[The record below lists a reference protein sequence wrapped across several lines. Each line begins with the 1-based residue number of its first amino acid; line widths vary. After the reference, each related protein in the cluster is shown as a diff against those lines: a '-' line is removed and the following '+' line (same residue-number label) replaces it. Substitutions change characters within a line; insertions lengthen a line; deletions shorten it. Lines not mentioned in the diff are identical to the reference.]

1 MKIRRIELV
10 ALLAIMLVLNVLIST
25 WWLSG
30 STFRTA
36 WASRLTDTA
45 TLETTAA
52 ATIPSSFSYQGT
64 LRDGTGALVTGPITL
79 DLKLYTVPTGG
90 PVKHAESFNVNVRD
104 GAFSLVVG
112 DAGTPV
118 DPAIFN
124 SAQVYIGIAI
134 NGEAEMLPRQRL
146 HPVPWAMQASTAISA
161 VSADALA
168 PNANVSSVAGPVT
181 VNGNL
186 TTNGNSTVTGNLTV
200 NNDLA
205 VAGALALGD
214 DVTTLAVHTV
224 GDSTTTPVT
233 TSYPVS
239 VNRYVVEAIRH
250 GTTPDS
256 IPLDDAIL
264 SSLCQDVDGCMI
276 TLGMRNWSNG
286 FGPLSDTAQFASVG
300 PYRFSIGPTQANKRN
315 WTIRDTSGGTIAGS
329 VRDAVDGAATGYNT
343 ALLAYDT
350 CVFSDG
356 EMTDGTWVGDLG
368 LGFSLTTLGTTY
380 TNTQLRCI
388 LIIED

>member
-1 MKIRRIELV
+1 
-10 ALLAIMLVLNVLIST
+10 LNVLIST

-30 STFRTA
+30 NAYGTA
-36 WASRLTDTA
+36 WASRLTETA
-45 TLETTAA
+45 TVETMAA

-64 LRDGTGALVTGPITL
+64 LRDTTGALVTGPITL

-90 PVKHAESFNVNVRD
+90 TAQHAESFNVNVRD
-104 GAFSLVVG
+104 GAFSVVVG

-118 DPAIFN
+118 NPAIFN
-124 SAQVYIGIAI
+124 NAQVYIGIAI

-146 HPVPWAMQASTAISA
+146 HPVPWAMQASTALNA

-168 PNANVSSVAGPVT
+168 PNASVSSIAGPVT
-181 VNGNL
+181 VNGD
-186 TTNGNSTVTGNLTV
+186 STVTGNLTV
-200 NNDLA
+200 QNDL
-205 VAGALALGD
+205 VVNGALALGD
-214 DVTTLAVHTV
+214 DVTTQAVHTV

-256 IPLDDAIL
+256 VPLDDAIV
-264 SSLCQDVDGCMI
+264 SSLCQDVDGCTVTM
-276 TLGMRNWSNG
+276 GMRNWSNG

-300 PYRFSIGPTQANKRN
+300 PFRFSIGPTDAGRRN
-315 WTIRDTSGGTIAGS
+315 WTIRDATGGTIPGS

-343 ALLAYDT
+343 ALSAYGA

-368 LGFSLTTLGTTY
+368 LGFSLTTLGDTY